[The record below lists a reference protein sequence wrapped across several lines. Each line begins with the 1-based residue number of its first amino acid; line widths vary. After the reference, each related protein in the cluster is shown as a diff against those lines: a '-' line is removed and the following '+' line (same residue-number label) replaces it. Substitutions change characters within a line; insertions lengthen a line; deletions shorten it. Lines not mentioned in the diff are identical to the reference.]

1 MRASGD
7 EFNFDF
13 TADGLRDRIL
23 LLPGGC
29 GGLGAAVASLLAR
42 DGAALVLGYR
52 RNRERAERLAEHLR
66 KRYEAVVD
74 VVEGDLRDE
83 EVREAYLRTARELP
97 GRLYGLVCL
106 AGDPARLPFAEA
118 TPEALQEA
126 WEVNYLAPLLMAR
139 SFAKALGE
147 GSRDAAIVFFST
159 MQAVAVFSG
168 SLAYAVPKNALI
180 HAARILAREWGGPGG
195 IRVNVVAP
203 GVNRAG
209 MALASIASGKYDL
222 FVESA
227 VIPRFGRAEDVAKA
241 VRYLVEPDNYVT
253 GQVLVVDG
261 GLTLRR
267 DLLGKT

>member
-1 MRASGD
+1 MTSSEG
-7 EFNFDF
+7 EFDF
-13 TADGLRDRIL
+13 DFNEEGLRGKVL

-29 GGLGAAVASLLAR
+29 GGLGAAVADRLAR

-52 RNRERAERLAEHLR
+52 RNRERAERLAEHLQ
-66 KRYEAVVD
+66 KRHQATVD
-74 VVEGDLRDE
+74 LVEGDLRHE
-83 EVREAYLRTARELP
+83 QVREGFIRAASGLP

-106 AGDPARLPFAEA
+106 TGDPARLPFAEA

-139 SFAKALGE
+139 SFAAALPE
-147 GSRDAAIVFFST
+147 RDRDAVIVFFST

-180 HAARILAREWGGPGG
+180 HAARILAREWGGNRG

-209 MALASIASGKYDL
+209 MALASIASGKYDP
-222 FVESA
+222 FVESG

-253 GQVLVVDG
+253 GQLLVVDG

-267 DLLGKT
+267 DLLGK